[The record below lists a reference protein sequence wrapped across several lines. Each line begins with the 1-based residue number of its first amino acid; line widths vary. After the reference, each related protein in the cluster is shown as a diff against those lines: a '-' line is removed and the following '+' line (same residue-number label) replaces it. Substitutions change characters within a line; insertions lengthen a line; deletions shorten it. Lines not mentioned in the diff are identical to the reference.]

1 MTLRLK
7 DVRMKPKLIS
17 LFLVTGLVPLA
28 LTGYWSARKAG
39 QSLKATAVEKLV
51 AVRDIKEKEVED
63 LFKTWRSDLHSLVQ
77 ASANLRQQALG
88 KLRAITGLKG
98 RQVSDYLEKQIADI
112 EAFSRNPVV
121 IDAAHKFGQ
130 IFNVDGSVDEKLEAF
145 FRDKYHGAFASYA
158 ERNGYADVI
167 LLGPEG
173 RVVYSVTGQFP
184 PGTSVAGPP
193 LAGTGLAR
201 VFASTADR
209 AGFEDY
215 DAFEAAG
222 GAQALFVGAPVR
234 DGDGADLGRLVYQI
248 APGAIDAIVQ
258 NRLGLGETGETY
270 LVGREGSRTEL
281 RSDLVVYAKKNANL
295 KVGYAVSSPYI
306 DAALAGETGAGI
318 FTNTLGQLIM
328 ASFQPI
334 EAPGLRWG
342 IVTIMNLEEAL
353 TSRLEGSDKD
363 FLTDFVKGK
372 GYPDLLLVHPEGKV
386 FYSVARGKDYGQNVL
401 KGDLAD
407 SPLGMAVRTAIETR
421 SAAVGDLAP
430 YKPLGG
436 EPAGF
441 LAEPLVY
448 QGEVELV
455 AAVRLPLEAVNRIMQ
470 QRAGMGRT
478 GETYLVGSDKRMR
491 SDSFLDPE
499 GHSVRA
505 SFAGTVERNG
515 VDTEGVREALAGRK
529 GARLIA
535 DYRGSPVYSAFTP
548 LKLEGVKWAL
558 LAEVDEAE
566 VQAPVRS
573 LALSILITGGALA
586 AGVVVLALVVASG
599 IARPLAHGVAFAKAV
614 ASGELEADL
623 DVDQKDEVGDLAR
636 ALKDMV
642 AKLRDVI
649 EGVRSASAQVAA
661 GSQEM
666 SSGAQQLSQ
675 GATEQAASIEEV
687 TSSMEEMA
695 ANVRQNAENAKETE
709 RIAGQAAEDAQKGG
723 EAVDETVGAMKEIAE
738 KISIIEEIARQTN
751 LLALNA
757 AIEAARAGD
766 AGKGFAVVA
775 AEVRKLAERSGK
787 AATEISELSRSSVEV
802 AERAGQML
810 EKIVPDIQRTAELVQ
825 EISAASAEQNAG
837 AEQINKAIQQ
847 LDRVIQQNASASE
860 EMASTAEELAGQS
873 ERLREAV
880 AFFKLAEGGLSPTQP
895 AAPAKVSRVQPL
907 PARRE
912 ATAAAP
918 PRAVAAG
925 EEGGGI
931 ALALEDTED
940 EEFQPY

>member
-1 MTLRLK
+1 MLSNVKVGTKLMGGFLLVSAVTLVVGLVGYRGMGQIMAAYDDAAEVRLPGVTALLTIQEKTTALKSAERTLLNPTLGLDEKVREYENFEKRTAKAEEAIKAYEALPREPEEEKLWQEFLGRWEAYGAELGRFQSLSKEMDRFGILNPTALRVELK
-7 DVRMKPKLIS
+7 DREIEHWQWLFDLNETVVEMVPFERTTDPSLCAMGRWLATYTTTNPRFAAAMKDFAVPHARLHKSAEKVMEILNGPGSEEEKKRGMMGVFDEEAMPAFRGVLAVFGRMHQVVAEADKMLAAMNEQAKTKNREAYEAVEGS
-17 LFLVTGLVPLA
+17 LGNLVTLNRKVTAQRMRQMDRKTQTARRVLIGAIGVGVLA
-28 LTGYWSARKAG
+28 A
-39 QSLKATAVEKLV
+39 
-51 AVRDIKEKEVED
+51 
-63 LFKTWRSDLHSLVQ
+63 
-77 ASANLRQQALG
+77 ALLG
-88 KLRAITGLKG
+88 FLLSRAITRPL
-98 RQVSDYLEKQIADI
+98 Q
-112 EAFSRNPVV
+112 
-121 IDAAHKFGQ
+121 
-130 IFNVDGSVDEKLEAF
+130 
-145 FRDKYHGAFASYA
+145 HGVRFA
-158 ERNGYADVI
+158 ER
-167 LLGPEG
+167 
-173 RVVYSVTGQFP
+173 
-184 PGTSVAGPP
+184 
-193 LAGTGLAR
+193 LA
-201 VFASTADR
+201 
-209 AGFEDY
+209 
-215 DAFEAAG
+215 
-222 GAQALFVGAPVR
+222 
-234 DGDGADLGRLVYQI
+234 DGD
-248 APGAIDAIVQ
+248 
-258 NRLGLGETGETY
+258 
-270 LVGREGSRTEL
+270 
-281 RSDLVVYAKKNANL
+281 
-295 KVGYAVSSPYI
+295 
-306 DAALAGETGAGI
+306 
-318 FTNTLGQLIM
+318 
-328 ASFQPI
+328 
-334 EAPGLRWG
+334 
-342 IVTIMNLEEAL
+342 L
-353 TSRLEGSDKD
+353 T
-363 FLTDFVKGK
+363 
-372 GYPDLLLVHPEGKV
+372 
-386 FYSVARGKDYGQNVL
+386 
-401 KGDLAD
+401 
-407 SPLGMAVRTAIETR
+407 
-421 SAAVGDLAP
+421 
-430 YKPLGG
+430 
-436 EPAGF
+436 
-441 LAEPLVY
+441 
-448 QGEVELV
+448 
-455 AAVRLPLEAVNRIMQ
+455 
-470 QRAGMGRT
+470 
-478 GETYLVGSDKRMR
+478 
-491 SDSFLDPE
+491 
-499 GHSVRA
+499 
-505 SFAGTVERNG
+505 
-515 VDTEGVREALAGRK
+515 VD
-529 GARLIA
+529 
-535 DYRGSPVYSAFTP
+535 
-548 LKLEGVKWAL
+548 
-558 LAEVDEAE
+558 
-566 VQAPVRS
+566 
-573 LALSILITGGALA
+573 
-586 AGVVVLALVVASG
+586 VVVSG
-599 IARPLAHGVAFAKAV
+599 R
-614 ASGELEADL
+614 
-623 DVDQKDEVGDLAR
+623 DEVGQVMA
-636 ALKDMV
+636 ALKT
-642 AKLRDVI
+642 AIGKLRDVI